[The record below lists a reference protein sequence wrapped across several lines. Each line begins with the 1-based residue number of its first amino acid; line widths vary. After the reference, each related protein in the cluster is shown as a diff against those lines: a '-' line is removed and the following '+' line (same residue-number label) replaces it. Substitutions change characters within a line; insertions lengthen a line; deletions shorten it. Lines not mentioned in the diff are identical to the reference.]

1 MAKSMTIL
9 CVPCMAKVVARH
21 DGVGWWLTM
30 SRDPIVSRRAVLA
43 AAGVSSLVAMAG
55 CTSKSTGADG
65 DPSTAP
71 SGSATSGPGV
81 TDVVTGLQAPWSVV
95 WADGAALIS
104 QRDDAHIRQLV
115 DGRLRDVFTVPGV
128 KHGGEGGLLG
138 MAVSG
143 GWLVVYF
150 TAEDETNQVV
160 RYRWSRRGGSVRL
173 SGRQQILD
181 GIPAGVV
188 HNGGRVEFGPDGK
201 LYISTGDS
209 TRRELAQD
217 RSSLAG
223 KILRMEPDGAVP
235 DDNPFSGSRVWS
247 MGHRNVQGMA
257 WAADRT
263 MFAVEFGEN
272 TWDEL
277 NVIVPGD
284 NYGWPVYEGR
294 AKTDFDTSLVP
305 HDTQSARYRNPVQQ
319 WPTSEASPSG
329 MAILGNTIYIAALG
343 GQRLIVVPVARPSTS
358 KQYFVRTYGRL
369 RDVVVA
375 PDKSL
380 WVLTNNTDTRGDPR
394 PGDDRILRVDPEQLT
409 TT

>member
-1 MAKSMTIL
+1 MGAAS
-9 CVPCMAKVVARH
+9 
-21 DGVGWWLTM
+21 
-30 SRDPIVSRRAVLA
+30 LA
-43 AAGVSSLVAMAG
+43 ALGA
-55 CTSKSTGADG
+55 CTSESAGPDGGSSTG
-65 DPSTAP
+65 PF
-71 SGSATSGPGV
+71 GSATSGSGL
-81 TDVVTGLQAPWSVV
+81 TDVVTGLEAPWSVV
-95 WADGAALIS
+95 WVDGAPLIS

-115 DGRLRDVFTVPGV
+115 DGKLQDVLTVPDV

-143 GWLVVYF
+143 GWLAVYY
-150 TAEDETNQVV
+150 TADDDTNHVV
-160 RYRWSRRGGSVRL
+160 RCRWSSTGGRVRL
-173 SGRQQILD
+173 TGRQRILD
-181 GIPAGVV
+181 GIPAGAV

-201 LYISTGDS
+201 LYVSTGDS
-209 TRRELAQD
+209 TKRELAQD

-235 DDNPFSGSRVWS
+235 DDNPFPGSRVWS

-272 TWDEL
+272 KWDEL
-277 NVIVPGD
+277 NVIVPGG
-284 NYGWPVYEGR
+284 NYGWPVREGR

-319 WPTSEASPSG
+319 WPTTEASPSG
-329 MAILGNTIYIAALG
+329 MAILGDRIYIAALG
-343 GQRLIVVPVARPSTS
+343 GQRLLVVPVAKPSTS
-358 KQYFVRTYGRL
+358 KQFFVRTYGRL